1 MSKYIHF
8 EHTIL
13 DKYEIETGI
22 VNQDIVDY
30 NPKSRFDAIIS
41 ISTIEHV
48 GFDEPDRKEGKALA
62 ALLKIEDLL
71 SEGGEALISVPVR
84 YNPEIDYILANRV
97 INFSKVIYMKKRSR
111 MNLWTETDFN
121 DCRKI
126 PYNYRC
132 PCASCVAFIYIA
144 KK

>member
-1 MSKYIHF
+1 M
-8 EHTIL
+8 
-13 DKYEIETGI
+13 DKYEIGAGI
-22 VNQDIVDY
+22 INQDIIDY
-30 NPKSRFDAIIS
+30 DPKSRFDATIS

-48 GFDEPDRKEGKALA
+48 RFDEPDRKEGKALA

-97 INFSKVIYMKKRSR
+97 INFSKVIYMKKRIR

-121 DCRKI
+121 DCSKI

-132 PCASCVAFIYIA
+132 PCANCVAFIYTA
-144 KK
+144 KNSSSPNLIPH